1 MRAAEIARWMAER
14 GFRFEV
20 CGDRLSV
27 IPEPEPKVVARLREV
42 KSELRAFIAEHG
54 GTWPPLA
61 GSHRYVVWSGAL
73 CRESTVCLSCGCPP
87 AFHGMNPLTDPVVL
101 DDPSEAPLI
110 DAAAIVNAARERG
123 RETA

>member
-1 MRAAEIARWMAER
+1 MADR

-20 CGDRLSV
+20 RDGRLHV
-27 IPEPEPKVVARLREV
+27 FPEPEPKVVARLREV

-73 CRESTVCLSCGCPP
+73 ALRANLP
-87 AFHGMNPLTDPVVL
+87 ATFAPVVVRFVDRKRRFYHDPDYAAVGSW
-101 DDPSEAPLI
+101 DDLF
-110 DAAAIVNAARERG
+110 DALRER
-123 RETA
+123 